1 MVPSDEK
8 PPSFSSLETNVRSRN
23 ETLSARLWRRIRR
36 WSECRYG
43 RWFGGRSGRPAEAP
57 DPDRFQVHL
66 GTAETVIRPLLSTEA
81 GAYLA
86 HLVRLDPDSRRHR
99 FGRPI
104 DDRELTSFVAATD
117 WSRAL
122 VLAHIEAGV
131 VRGAAHLAWPDIAWL
146 GGDGELA
153 VAVEGAWRRRGIG
166 RSLLERATAEA
177 RARGL
182 AGIMF
187 FTQTDN
193 EAMLSL
199 ARYFD
204 APLTRIGHEIEGRV
218 PLALPPAAVRA
229 RYYAGM
235 AV

>member
-1 MVPSDEK
+1 MAPSDEK
-8 PPSFSSLETNVRSRN
+8 PPSFSTLETNVRSKS
-23 ETLSARLWRRIRR
+23 ETFFARLWPRLRQ
-36 WSECRYG
+36 WLG
-43 RWFGGRSGRPAEAP
+43 RWFERRVETSDPGRV
-57 DPDRFQVHL
+57 QVHF
-66 GTAETVIRPLLSTEA
+66 GAGETVIRPLLSTEA
-81 GAYLA
+81 WAYLA

-104 DDRELTSFVAATD
+104 DDRELTGFVAATD

-122 VLAHIEAGV
+122 ILAHIEAGV

-187 FTQTDN
+187 FTQSDN

>member
-1 MVPSDEK
+1 MARRDEK
-8 PPSFSSLETNVRSRN
+8 PPSFSPLETNVRSKNHTRFAS
-23 ETLSARLWRRIRR
+23 LRRALASIGRWRR
-36 WSECRYG
+36 
-43 RWFGGRSGRPAEAP
+43 PARAGKAA
-57 DPDRFQVHL
+57 DPGLVQLNL
-66 GTAETVIRPLLSTEA
+66 GAAQTVVRPLLSTEA

-86 HLVRLDPDSRRHR
+86 HLIRLDPDSRRHR
-99 FGRPI
+99 FARPI
-104 DDRELTSFVAATD
+104 NDRDLARFVATTD

-153 VAVEGAWRRRGIG
+153 VAVEEPWRRAGIG
-166 RSLLERATAEA
+166 RGLLERATGEA

-193 EAMLSL
+193 EAMLAL

-218 PLALPPAAVRA
+218 PLAPPPAAVRP
-229 RYYAGM
+229 RYFAGM

>member
-1 MVPSDEK
+1 MAADTQIPQ
-8 PPSFSSLETNVRSRN
+8 SLNGLKTNVRAGDRARSRTPFAWMW
-23 ETLSARLWRRIRR
+23 EGLRSLGRTQLWRRP
-36 WSECRYG
+36 G
-43 RWFGGRSGRPAEAP
+43 RAALRA
-57 DPDRFQVHL
+57 DPGLVSPLWGAARD
-66 GTAETVIRPLLSTEA
+66 GIRPLLSYEA

-104 DDRELTSFVAATD
+104 EDRDLARFVAAID

-122 VLAHIEAGV
+122 VLAHVEEGR
-131 VRGAAHLAWPDIAWL
+131 VRGAAHLAWPDVEWL

-153 VAVEGAWRRRGIG
+153 VAVEGGWRRRGIG
-166 RSLLERATAEA
+166 RVLLERATGEA

-187 FTQTDN
+187 FTRADN
-193 EAMLSL
+193 EAMLAL
-199 ARYFD
+199 AQHFD
-204 APLTRIGHEIEGRV
+204 APLDYFGSEVEGRV
-218 PLALPPAAVRA
+218 PLAPPPALRS
-229 RYYAGM
+229 RYFAGM